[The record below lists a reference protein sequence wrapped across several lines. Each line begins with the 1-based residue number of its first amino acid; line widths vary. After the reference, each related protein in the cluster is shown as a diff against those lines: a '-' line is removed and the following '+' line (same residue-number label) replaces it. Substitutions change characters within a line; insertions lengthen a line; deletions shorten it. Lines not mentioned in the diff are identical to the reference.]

1 MPKLKQGCWD
11 VCRCLEVLGFEVER
25 PQVVLQEMRELT
37 LKRSG
42 LTEAYVLECIQ
53 SRNEVR

>member
-1 MPKLKQGCWD
+1 M
-11 VCRCLEVLGFEVER
+11 CRCLEVLGFEVER